1 MIFPLTSRMRFLAWA
16 VLPACFASVAPAKG
30 IAVRFLA
37 NPDEDSV
44 VRYEVYRAGSPGGAS
59 QSLGEMAAVPGADT
73 LSFPDLTAEKG
84 MRYSYTILGVNVDGV
99 VSDHSE
105 ATQVAYPV
113 LSLPDTLR
121 PGKGALYATFVLA
134 AASHPL
140 EGSEPL
146 SLALLDSSRFS
157 IGYDPAT
164 RLAVFRSRTGSADSG
179 WAVVR
184 AEYFGKFQDRDSLYI
199 VTASASLS
207 SFPAAAPEVRSAAP
221 FPDRY
226 SPNSQG
232 PLSLRDLPG
241 PGRLEILTLSGSRAF
256 GIEVPRPGSALF
268 WDGKDEAGRPL
279 RPSRYVWMVRG
290 GSGALLGA
298 GAFLLIP

>member
-1 MIFPLTSRMRFLAWA
+1 MGFLAWA
-16 VLPACFASVAPAKG
+16 VLPACFAGVAPAKG

-37 NPDEDSV
+37 NPAEDSI

-59 QSLGEMAAVPGADT
+59 VAVGEVAAVPGADT
-73 LSFPDLTAEKG
+73 LSLPDLTAEKG
-84 MRYSYTILGVNVDGV
+84 TRYCYTILGVDVGGV
-99 VSDHSE
+99 VSEASE

-121 PGKGALYATFVLA
+121 PASGALSTTVTLA

-157 IGYDPAT
+157 VAYDPAT

-184 AEYFGKFQDRDSLYI
+184 AEYFGKFRDRDSLYI
-199 VTASASLS
+199 VTASAAPVSL
-207 SFPAAAPEVRSAAP
+207 PPLAPEVRAAAP

-226 SPNSQG
+226 SPRSQG

-256 GIEVPRPGSALF
+256 GTEVPRPGSALL
-268 WDGKDEAGRPL
+268 WDGKDDAGRPL

-290 GSGALLGA
+290 GSGAVLGA